1 MSKENKLVVEINK
14 SPKEV
19 FEFSLNPANTPKWLD
34 FIVKEETNEW
44 PVKIGTIYRNQNKE
58 GVWTKY
64 GVTEFK
70 ENEMFVLTPKDGNYQ
85 VKYTLKPL
93 GKNKTE
99 LEYYEWVDEGELE
112 EPFTIEVL
120 NKLRS
125 VMQGESDLGSQG

>member
-64 GVTEFK
+64 VVTEFK